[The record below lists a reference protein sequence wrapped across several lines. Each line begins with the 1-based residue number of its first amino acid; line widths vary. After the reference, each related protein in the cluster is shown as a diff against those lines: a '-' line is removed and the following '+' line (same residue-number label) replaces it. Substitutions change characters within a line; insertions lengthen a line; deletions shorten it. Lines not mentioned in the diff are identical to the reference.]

1 MGTRRTIQ
9 PGPRSRHYIRE
20 WRKFRGL
27 TQEQL
32 ADRLEVATSTISQL
46 ENYKQGYSQ
55 AILEA
60 LAGALMCEPWQLLK
74 SDPTKEGEVID
85 LFDGLDD
92 DDKRRAAQIISAL
105 KSA

>member
-1 MGTRRTIQ
+1 MQ
-9 PGPRSRHYIRE
+9 PGRYRRHYVKE

-32 ADRLEVATSTISQL
+32 ADRLGVATSTISQL

-60 LAGALMCEPWQLLK
+60 LASALMCETWDLLK
-74 SDPTKEGEVID
+74 RDPSKEGEIID
-85 LFDGLDD
+85 LFDSLDD
-92 DDKRRAAQIISAL
+92 EDRRRAKIMIEAL